1 MHCKKGMIVPSQQ
14 NTLYIL
20 HILTYYDLLR
30 ILLFLE
36 IWIVIKE
43 VDVGDIYYIYLYEQ
57 TSDTNEN
64 NKTCKAGR
72 VTPKYCL

>member
-1 MHCKKGMIVPSQQ
+1 MEQSKS
-14 NTLYIL
+14 TLS
-20 HILTYYDLLR
+20 
-30 ILLFLE
+30 
-36 IWIVIKE
+36 
-43 VDVGDIYYIYLYEQ
+43 LYEQ

>member
-1 MHCKKGMIVPSQQ
+1 MHCRKGMIVPSQQ

-43 VDVGDIYYIYLYEQ
+43 IDVGNIYYIYIYI
-57 TSDTNEN
+57 
-64 NKTCKAGR
+64 
-72 VTPKYCL
+72 YIYIIY

>member
-14 NTLYIL
+14 NTLYIV

-43 VDVGDIYYIYLYEQ
+43 VDVGDIYYIYIYIYNILIYG
-57 TSDTNEN
+57 T
-64 NKTCKAGR
+64 K
-72 VTPKYCL
+72 